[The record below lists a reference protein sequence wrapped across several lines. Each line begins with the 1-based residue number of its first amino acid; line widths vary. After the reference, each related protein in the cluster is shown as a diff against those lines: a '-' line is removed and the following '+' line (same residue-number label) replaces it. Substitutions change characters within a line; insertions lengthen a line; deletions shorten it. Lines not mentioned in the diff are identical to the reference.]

1 MESEH
6 DEAGELLEVIKHITH
21 NVTPPPEACTTR
33 KAMYNGINEM
43 IDDLMEHISP
53 KIMCCSRAPSAES
66 KKRCPRA
73 PSTLSV
79 LFGHSGWPFYD
90 GPLQATLK
98 FSFISPAVF
107 AGKQPARA
115 QQHKPQRVTIS
126 ASRVSSSV
134 VNSTSTKTKKAMHT
148 QHMTL
153 PSGIL

>member
-21 NVTPPPEACTTR
+21 NVTPPPEACTTW

-43 IDDLMEHISP
+43 IDDLMEHISLENNVLFP
-53 KIMCCSRAPSAES
+53 RALGES
-66 KKRCPRA
+66 KEKGARGRPRRVR
-73 PSTLSV
+73 LI
-79 LFGHSGWPFYD
+79 WPLRVAFYD

-115 QQHKPQRVTIS
+115 QQHKPQRGDHQRFTGIVFQGQ
-126 ASRVSSSV
+126 
-134 VNSTSTKTKKAMHT
+134 
-148 QHMTL
+148 QHQHKDEEGHAHPAHDFT
-153 PSGIL
+153 